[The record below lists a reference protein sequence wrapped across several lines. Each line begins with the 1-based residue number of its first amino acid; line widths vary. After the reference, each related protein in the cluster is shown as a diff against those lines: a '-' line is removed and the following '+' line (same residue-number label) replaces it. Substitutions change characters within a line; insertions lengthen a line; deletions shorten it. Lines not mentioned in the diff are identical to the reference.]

1 MPAPDDITQLVDKF
15 ERSRARYAQPD
26 YNEAQLR
33 QEFVN
38 PFFAALGWDV
48 GDSHQVLHEAGL
60 KSGGS
65 TKHPDYSF
73 LVGRRRAFYV
83 ETKKPAID
91 ISQQI
96 EPAGQL
102 RSYGWSGN
110 TAVGIL
116 TNFAEFAVYDCRIP
130 PEQGDSAAEARVWH
144 LTSAQYPDSWGR
156 LCETLSPRAVRQG
169 RHKDLLADVGKGAL
183 PVDAA
188 FLRDMESWRATLAEQ
203 LYKQARFIDREL
215 SQRELNQLVQRTID
229 RIVFLRIAEDRSL
242 EPYGTLERAARE
254 KQIYEK
260 IKDLYRA
267 ADKKYNS
274 GLFHFDSA
282 DDSRGAPDKLA
293 MDIYIPDNVLQKI
306 IFALYPP
313 QSRYEFSVIAADI
326 LGQVYERFLGKVIE
340 VRSDGQETRAAIEE
354 KPEVRKAGGVYY
366 TPSYIVDYIV
376 DNTLGKLLDGA
387 TPEQA
392 ARLRVLDPACG
403 SGSFLTGAYQYLL
416 DWHID
421 YYRRH
426 PAQFRNRRRETAAG
440 ILLTTSEKRRILLN
454 NIYGVDLDQSA
465 VEVSKLSLL
474 LKMLENETDATGL
487 RDLVEPILPDLG
499 DNIKWGNSLVGS
511 DFFAGNAWA
520 DADEEELLRVKTFD
534 WASEAGFGEIMA
546 AGGFDAVIGNPPYV
560 RQEILGAAFKG
571 YAKGKFATY
580 AGTAD
585 LYTYFIER
593 GVTLLRAGGAF
604 GIIVANK
611 WLRARYGRPLRAWLK
626 QQAIREIVD
635 FGDLPVFEQA
645 TTYPCIL
652 TIGSPH
658 PRPPSPKMREG
669 EQDSGEPASS
679 DEKPLPLD
687 GGGVWGGGENHFAAA
702 QIDSLEFSSLRE
714 TVASRRYA
722 VDKSLLDD
730 GGWSLARREVQELL
744 RKLSDT
750 GVSLKQYVNGKIH
763 YGIKTGFNE
772 AFYID
777 GKTKDRLIAEHTS
790 SAEIIKPLL
799 RGRDIKRFTP
809 PPKNSKLF
817 LIFSQKGIDID
828 KYPAIKAHLQQYRTK
843 LEPKP
848 KGWKGAWSGRAS
860 GSYQW
865 YELQSATAYQKEF
878 EKPKIMLPDIS
889 LRGNF
894 ILDESGEYYCVNT
907 AYIIASDDK
916 YLLGILN
923 SKLITFVYSH
933 IASTYRGGYLRFIYQ
948 YLAKL
953 PIRTIDFGNPDDV
966 MMHGEMVALVET
978 MLDLHKQLPALAGE
992 ARRVVELRI
1001 EATDKAIDELV
1012 YRLYGL
1018 GGEEVGIVEG
1028 E

>member
-1 MPAPDDITQLVDKF
+1 MTTPESIQRLVEKF
-15 ERSRARYAQPD
+15 EAGKAHFTQPD

-73 LVGRRRAFYV
+73 LSGRRRAFYV

-130 PEQGDSAAEARVWH
+130 PEQGDPAAEARVWH
-144 LTSAQYPDSWGR
+144 LTSAQYPAAWTR
-156 LCETLSPRAVRQG
+156 LQETLSPLAVRQG
-169 RHKDLLADVGKGAL
+169 KHKDLLAELGKGVL

-188 FLRDMESWRATLAEQ
+188 FLRDMENWRGTLAEQ

-229 RIVFLRIAEDRSL
+229 RIVFLRIAEDRNL
-242 EPYGTLERAARE
+242 EPYGTLERVARE
-254 KQIYEK
+254 KQVYEK
-260 IKDLYRA
+260 IKNLYRA

-274 GLFHFDSA
+274 GLFHFDPS
-282 DDSRGAPDKLA
+282 DDSRGAPDKLS
-293 MDIYIPDNVLQKI
+293 MDIYIPDNVLQQI

-340 VRSDGQETRAAIEE
+340 VRSEKHETRVVVEE

-366 TPSYIVDYIV
+366 TPEYIVDYIV
-376 DNTLGKLLDGA
+376 ENTLGKLLDGKNLD
-387 TPEQA
+387 QA

-426 PAQFRNRRRETAAG
+426 PAQFRNRRRETAEG

-465 VEVSKLSLL
+465 VEVTKLSLL
-474 LKMLENETDATGL
+474 LKMLENENESTGL
-487 RDLVEPILPDLG
+487 RDMGGPILPDLG
-499 DNIKWGNSLVGS
+499 GNIKWGNSLVGS
-511 DFFAGNAWA
+511 DFYDGA
-520 DADEEELLRVKTFD
+520 DVGGLADEELQRVKAFD
-534 WASEAGFGEIMA
+534 WDGAGGFADIMA

-560 RQEILGAAFKG
+560 RQETLGAAFKT
-571 YAKGKFATY
+571 YAKKTYDTY

-593 GVTLLRAGGAF
+593 GVNLLREDGAF
-604 GIIVANK
+604 SIIVANK
-611 WLRARYGRPLRAWLK
+611 WLRARYGKPLRAWLK
-626 QQAIREIVD
+626 KQAIREIID
-635 FGDLPVFEQA
+635 FGDLPVFQQA

-652 TIGSPH
+652 TIG
-658 PRPPSPKMREG
+658 KAG
-669 EQDSGEPASS
+669 AGDS
-679 DEKPLPLD
+679 
-687 GGGVWGGGENHFAAA
+687 FAAA
-702 QIDSLEFSSLRE
+702 QVDTLEFASLRE
-714 TVASRRYA
+714 HVGSLRYA
-722 VDKSLLDD
+722 VDRTMLYD
-730 GGWSLARREVQELL
+730 GGWSLAREEVQQLAK
-744 RKLSDT
+744 KLDDT
-750 GVSLKQYVNGKIH
+750 GVSLKEYVDGRIH
-763 YGIKTGFNE
+763 YGIKTGRNA
-772 AFYID
+772 AFVID
-777 GKTKDRLIAEHTS
+777 IETRSMLIDLDPR
-790 SAEIIKPLL
+790 SADIIKPFLL
-799 RGRDIKRFTP
+799 GRDVGRYGAPPIKQFVIFTRR
-809 PPKNSKLF
+809 
-817 LIFSQKGIDID
+817 GIDID
-828 KYPAIKAHLQQYRTK
+828 AYPAVKEYLKDYREI

-848 KGWKGAWSGRAS
+848 RNRSGAWKGRKAGNYA
-860 GSYQW
+860 W
-865 YELQSATAYQKEF
+865 YEIQDTVDYYQAF
-878 EKPKIMLPDIS
+878 EKKKIVVPCIVKSASYLFDTQGFYS
-889 LRGNF
+889 N
-894 ILDESGEYYCVNT
+894 DKT
-907 AYIIASDDK
+907 TIIDTDDL
-916 YLLGILN
+916 YLLGLLN
-923 SKLITFVYSH
+923 SKVLDFVMH
-933 IASTYRGGYLRFIYQ
+933 QIASTKQGGYFEYKPM
-948 YLAKL
+948 YLARL
-953 PIRTIDFGNPDDV
+953 PIRVIDFGNPADV
-966 MMHGEMVALVET
+966 DLHDRMVALVDDL
-978 MLDLHKQLPALAGE
+978 LDLHRQLDGASDVQRGVIEALI
-992 ARRVVELRI
+992 ARRERSV
-1001 EATDKAIDELV
+1001 DELV
-1012 YRLYGL
+1012 YELYGL
-1018 GGEEVGIVEG
+1018 SDDEVGVVEG
-1028 E
+1028 G